1 MEKEQNENEKYYCN
15 ICQTQ
20 FEARSYWKHINRK
33 SACISPKKC
42 LKVIDEKKFIE
53 SENNYLKKK
62 AIIKDKELEFYK
74 KLVENN
80 KELSEKITLVE
91 NKIDEKIPNNTF
103 VQNNNINNIF
113 DIDNS
118 KKVINIKF
126 AEPYSERL
134 DHINMDMMMSILD
147 HSEYNNTLKELIAA
161 VYFHPEA
168 PQNWNWCITDIDS
181 QNGALEYN
189 HKTGNLDRNSSTAV
203 INKNVQ
209 NIMYRVGDMLNELKQ
224 NREFNKPQTM
234 NMNRLYNAIDTDLN
248 PQQISTV
255 KKVAYS
261 GRNLP
266 RALWQYLNIMVE
278 KVPIVTPRINL
289 QDIST
294 LDQLLEID
302 IMK

>member
-1 MEKEQNENEKYYCN
+1 MLKNEKEYICDLCN
-15 ICQTQ
+15 NK
-20 FEARSYWKHINRK
+20 FSSYKTLWVHKNRTK
-33 SACISPKKC
+33 KGCISTKKC
-42 LKVIDEKKFIE
+42 LNVIDENKNIE
-53 SENNYLKKK
+53 YENNYLKKK
-62 AIIKDKELEFYK
+62 LEYYKKIVDNNNEIKDKL
-74 KLVENN
+74 
-80 KELSEKITLVE
+80 TLVE

-103 VQNNNINNIF
+103 TVNTQNNII

-189 HKTGNLDRNSSTAV
+189 HKTGNLDRNSSTVV

-209 NIMYRVGDMLNELKQ
+209 NIMYRVGDLLDELKQ
-224 NREFNKPQTM
+224 NREFNKPQIM
-234 NMNRLYNAIDTDLN
+234 NMNRLYNAIDTELN

-278 KVPIVTPRINL
+278 KVPIESPRINL
-289 QDIST
+289 QDQT
-294 LDQLLEID
+294 LLDMFE
-302 IMK
+302 